1 MTDLPFGRGEIPLHI
16 LIVRGINQTQISDIK
31 VSKGVDT
38 GPIYMK
44 RSLDFSS
51 GNLDEI
57 LHRVS
62 SIVFQEMIYEF
73 LRGSVSCQEQTGE
86 AVIFKRRH
94 PSQSE
99 IPAGLLHRQIYDY
112 IRMLDGEECPTAYV
126 KAGRENI
133 FFATQ
138 FIKMEMSPHSLYGRR
153 RRDESA
159 EGCSC
164 SSG

>member
-1 MTDLPFGRGEIPLHI
+1 MWIP
-16 LIVRGINQTQISDIK
+16 GQ
-31 VSKGVDT
+31 
-38 GPIYMK
+38 YMK

-112 IRMLDGEECPTAYV
+112 IRMLDGGMSYCLCEGWT
-126 KAGRENI
+126 GNI
-133 FFATQ
+133 YFRNAV
-138 FIKMEMSPHSLYGRR
+138 
-153 RRDESA
+153 
-159 EGCSC
+159 
-164 SSG
+164 